1 MERFQDENKWLGNFY
16 NEIFVRCFKC
26 ESKGVLKEVPENCE
40 CGKCTTMAFEC
51 KTCFY
56 KIDELVYQY
65 KAYGKHYCGNCFE
78 KFDYESQIFKE
89 IPATYQVKCPHCS
102 FQEEIKP
109 GVSRIRK
116 EAKKDGLVREPWHNL
131 LLWFQKEI
139 KGNIFWVYNYEH
151 LMYLEKYIKADLRER
166 NNNGSG
172 NGTMVSRLPKFIKE
186 AKNREKLLKILEKWK
201 E

>member
-16 NEIFVRCFKC
+16 NEIIVKCPKC
-26 ESKGVLKEVPENCE
+26 ESKAVLKQVARDCK
-40 CGKCTTMAFEC
+40 CGNFTKMSFEC

-56 KIDELVYQY
+56 KIDEPIYQY
-65 KAYGKHYCGNCFE
+65 KAYGRHYCSYCFE

-89 IPATYQVKCPHCS
+89 RPEMYQVKCPHCS

-109 GVSRIRK
+109 TIYEVREK
-116 EAKKDGLVREPWHNL
+116 PKNDGLIRDDWHDL
-131 LLWFQKEI
+131 PLWFQKEI
-139 KGNIFWVYNYEH
+139 KGKVFWVYNQEH
-151 LMYLEKYIKADLRER
+151 MTYLERYIKAGLRER

-172 NGTMVSRLPKFIKE
+172 NGTMVSRLPKFIKA
-186 AKNREKLLKILEKWK
+186 AKNRDKLLKILKKWK